1 MKLVVHIL
9 RELTHAFVFAVFGM
23 FVIALPVI
31 AVAAVSKLAGVNTLG
46 VLGYLPLLIGGLV
59 PYVLPLSYLL
69 AVVTVYGRLAADNE
83 WTAIRMAGIQ
93 PLKMV
98 LPAAILAAACS
109 AGTLWL
115 LSETLPLARR
125 LRDDYKAT
133 AIREQV
139 KQIPAN
145 ETEIKLD
152 QFYLCS
158 AWRDGDAF
166 IDAWLHVPAIGR
178 EPARTLRAR
187 SVRFEFTEKD
197 LYIHLHGAHIVSDAK
212 DFANENPTLRLDLE
226 ELFGSKTAQLNRP
239 RHLTSTELAQR
250 AAEPG
255 VSEALRTQLVFE
267 IHDRRALS
275 ATYWMFLLLGV
286 PTGLLL
292 RKGTQLGAISAAVG
306 YALLYYLLSMRL
318 SKELSTSQVIPPA
331 IGAWIVVALGC
342 VCGAILLR
350 KALRA

>member
-1 MKLVVHIL
+1 MKLILHIL

-31 AVAAVSKLAGVNTLG
+31 AVAAVYKLQGVNTLG
-46 VLGYLPLLIGGLV
+46 VIGYLPLLIGGLV
-59 PYVLPLSYLL
+59 PYVLPLSFLL

-98 LPAAILAAACS
+98 LPGAILALACS
-109 AGTLWL
+109 AGTFWL
-115 LSETLPLARR
+115 LSETLPHARR
-125 LRDDYKAT
+125 LRDDYRAT

-139 KQIPAN
+139 RQIPVN

-166 IDAWLHVPAIGR
+166 VDAWLHVPAIGR

-187 SVRFEFTEKD
+187 SVRFEFTEKE
-197 LYIHLHGAHIVSDAK
+197 LFIHLRGAHIVSDAK
-212 DFANENPTLRLDLE
+212 DFANENPTLRLDLA
-226 ELFGSKTAQLNRP
+226 ELFGTKTTSLNKP
-239 RHLTSTELAQR
+239 RHLTSSQLAER
-250 AAEPG
+250 ALEPG
-255 VSEALRTQLVFE
+255 VSERVRSQLTFE
-267 IHDRRALS
+267 VHDRRALS
-275 ATYWMFLLLGV
+275 STYWMFLLLGV

-318 SKELSTSQVIPPA
+318 SKELSTSQVIPPEF
-331 IGAWIVVALGC
+331 GAWFVVALGC
-342 VCGAILLR
+342 LCGAFLLR